1 MYCSSN
7 VNFSTG
13 VCKKGMSSSFPLSM
27 MVATPSMEL
36 MSVTGDKLFC
46 PFETMISQI
55 AQLRKV
61 PDFRG
66 STPARRYDATLI
78 HS

>member
-1 MYCSSN
+1 
-7 VNFSTG
+7 
-13 VCKKGMSSSFPLSM
+13 M